1 MSIMCRDYKRPC
13 IYKTLW
19 GQSRK
24 SKLFLD
30 QTKTTCLAQHKV
42 YLSQTSWNVA
52 TKTILHG
59 MEYFRLGNYRLEPAR
74 SPIIPP
80 PLHDYFTS
88 YGYVKGC
95 IANDW
100 S

>member
-42 YLSQTSWNVA
+42 YYPRQAGMWLQNNIAGDGIFQTGE
-52 TKTILHG
+52 L
-59 MEYFRLGNYRLEPAR
+59 
-74 SPIIPP
+74 
-80 PLHDYFTS
+80 
-88 YGYVKGC
+88 
-95 IANDW
+95 
-100 S
+100 